1 MKHRIVKN
9 LLLASVALVVPFC
22 AGARSSWND
31 EADARKADYMFME
44 AQRQMSLDNTDA
56 YYELLRT

>member
-56 YYELLRT
+56 